1 MNEFANVAPMWR
13 GELVHSNNG
22 ETDVPVAI
30 YGLHCC
36 PRKYSELRPVER
48 TGRISHG
55 KTSLVGGYCM
65 NLQRI
70 SGFLY
75 WFYLICRFRC
85 QKSQR
90 FRSKLSMCVKKNMN
104 IKTRMEAYA
113 ANTWQPTYQSIWWY
127 IPVFFLLC
135 IFAVWDAIR
144 DGTKWHIVTHCT
156 TEDLQF

>member
-90 FRSKLSMCVKKNMN
+90 FRSKRVKKNMN

-127 IPVFFLLC
+127 IPVFFSSASLR
-135 IFAVWDAIR
+135 F
-144 DGTKWHIVTHCT
+144 GTLYVTAQYGTSWHIA
-156 TEDLQF
+156 QRKIYSSSN

>member
-1 MNEFANVAPMWR
+1 MWR

-90 FRSKLSMCVKKNMN
+90 FRSKHVCQKNMN

-127 IPVFFLLC
+127 IPVFFFPLHLC
-135 IFAVWDAIR
+135 GLGRYTWRHNMAHRDTLHNGRFTVLVIR
-144 DGTKWHIVTHCT
+144 
-156 TEDLQF
+156 L